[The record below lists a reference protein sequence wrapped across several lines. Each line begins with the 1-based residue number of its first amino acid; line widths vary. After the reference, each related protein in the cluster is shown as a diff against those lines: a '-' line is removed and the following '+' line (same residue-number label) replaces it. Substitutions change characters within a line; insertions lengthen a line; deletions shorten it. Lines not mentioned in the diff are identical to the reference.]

1 MKRIFF
7 CDFNDI
13 CKFISN
19 KSGYRHVQFKVS
31 GLQAHFIGW
40 KESGYLN

>member
-13 CKFISN
+13 FKFISN
-19 KSGYRHVQFKVS
+19 KSGYRHVQFKFS